1 MNREVCIQHNGYC
14 ANGCSNHF
22 HFPLCQ
28 GNTYFFSNFLQPITY
43 SENVNEYNAFIMGNC
58 VQNNNLGHQDI
69 LTIITFCKMLYGH
82 HNHTFSLCHVC
93 EQRNLLK
100 VWILLHTCILPS
112 LFRGYIGGKVLYF
125 IIWLYASNLTQLKL
139 KNKSK
144 IVILHVIMEDERCMN
159 DDDGRRTPTV
169 VKLSDSKNLKIK
181 WQYVVFYQ
189 IVTNITS
196 TLIN

>member
-1 MNREVCIQHNGYC
+1 
-14 ANGCSNHF
+14 
-22 HFPLCQ
+22 
-28 GNTYFFSNFLQPITY
+28 
-43 SENVNEYNAFIMGNC
+43 
-58 VQNNNLGHQDI
+58 
-69 LTIITFCKMLYGH
+69 MLHGH

-112 LFRGYIGGKVLYF
+112 LFRAYMGGKVLYF

-139 KNKSK
+139 KNKLK
-144 IVILHVIMEDERCMN
+144 IVILMKDERQMN

-169 VKLSDSKNLKIK
+169 LSDSKNLKIK
-181 WQYVVFYQ
+181 CQYVVFYQ

>member
-1 MNREVCIQHNGYC
+1 MHLLWATV
-14 ANGCSNHF
+14 
-22 HFPLCQ
+22 
-28 GNTYFFSNFLQPITY
+28 
-43 SENVNEYNAFIMGNC
+43 YNYL
-58 VQNNNLGHQDI
+58 QNNNFRHQDI
-69 LTIITFCKMLYGH
+69 LTIITFCKILYGH
-82 HNHTFSLCHVC
+82 HNRTFSLCHVC
-93 EQRNLLK
+93 EKRNLLK
-100 VWILLHTCILPS
+100 VWILLHTCILS
-112 LFRGYIGGKVLYF
+112 CLFQGSMGGKVMYF

-139 KNKSK
+139 KNKLK
-144 IVILHVIMEDERCMN
+144 IVILMKDERHMN